1 MGRKGKL
8 VTNSLFSLCAFKATR
23 CFKQREKQAKMHSDG
38 FHPRTALPEDG
49 LGAGEM
55 PRGGV
60 PSTRDPPVLKH
71 PQAVHHGTVEK
82 CNASPYFRNLA
93 VWHKQG
99 DLTERFA
106 GS

>member
-1 MGRKGKL
+1 M
-8 VTNSLFSLCAFKATR
+8 C
-23 CFKQREKQAKMHSDG
+23 SDG
-38 FHPRTALPEDG
+38 FHPHTALPENG
-49 LGAGEM
+49 LGAGKM
-55 PRGGV
+55 

-71 PQAVHHGTVEK
+71 PRLVHHSTLEK
-82 CNASPYFRNLA
+82 CNASPYFRNIA

>member
-1 MGRKGKL
+1 
-8 VTNSLFSLCAFKATR
+8 
-23 CFKQREKQAKMHSDG
+23 MHSDG

-55 PRGGV
+55 PGGGV

-93 VWHKQG
+93 VWHKRRPHRKIC
-99 DLTERFA
+99 RFLNYRYTYTST
-106 GS
+106 GK